1 MASRWFKG
9 ECDRGPVL
17 TMDSTGCEL
26 HTNTA
31 ECRLE
36 DYSRW
41 SIREAS
47 TGKSSDY
54 EPKLNPDPSS

>member
-26 HTNTA
+26 HMNTA

-36 DYSRW
+36 DYNRW

-47 TGKSSDY
+47 IRKCSDY
-54 EPKLNPDPSS
+54 KLKLNHDPSS